1 MKIALAGNPNSGKT
15 TLYNAL
21 TGKQEYVGNWAGVT
35 VSKKEA
41 KLKESLG
48 NNIDIVDLPGAYSIR
63 PYTSEESITTDFIK
77 TENPDVIINVVDSTN
92 LNRSLFFTTQLLELN
107 IPVVVALN
115 KVDISKNVTDID
127 VSKLEKELNCKVV
140 EISAAKNEGLKNL
153 INVASESSKL
163 KEQKNLFKEL
173 SNIHNEEKQDKKRYS
188 IVNNIISKVENRI
201 IRHNEETLEDK
212 IDRFVTNPIIGT
224 GLFILIMA
232 FIFDL
237 SINTLGPLVAD
248 ALVGFIENFQNAVSG
263 QLASMGTSDFL
274 NSLLTDGIIGGV
286 GAVVGFV
293 PLVMVLM
300 FMLSLVEDSG
310 FMARIALIFDPLF
323 RKVGLS
329 GKSIIPMIVGYGCS
343 IPGIMATR
351 TIKDEKQRRLTAML
365 TPFVPCGAKIPII
378 ALFTAAFFPEQ
389 GYMFPLTYIVAFTVI
404 ICVGLILKKVTGAD
418 NIKNYFIIE
427 LPQYRIPSIKR
438 AFFKMLETGKDFITR
453 AGTIIIVCNTVVFI
467 MSSFN
472 FKLQLVEDAVNT
484 SILANVATPFAFLLI
499 PVGIGVWQL
508 SAAAITGFIAKEEV
522 VGTLAVVYSMG
533 AAINSDFE
541 LVNAMTVR
549 ETMGITAVSALAFMF
564 FNLFTPPCFAA
575 IGAMKSEMK
584 SNKWLLKSV
593 LLQLSVGY
601 IVAMITY
608 QVGTILVYKEL
619 AQGFIPAVIIL
630 ALAVV
635 IHNIYGYLCGYFGGK
650 AVGFKERKRRT
661 LSIETGMKNATLATV
676 LAAAH
681 FAPEA
686 AIAPAIAGI
695 WHAFSVSVLANYWGN
710 KEITD
715 EDDEEVKE
723 SLE

>member
-1 MKIALAGNPNSGKT
+1 
-15 TLYNAL
+15 
-21 TGKQEYVGNWAGVT
+21 
-35 VSKKEA
+35 
-41 KLKESLG
+41 
-48 NNIDIVDLPGAYSIR
+48 
-63 PYTSEESITTDFIK
+63 
-77 TENPDVIINVVDSTN
+77 
-92 LNRSLFFTTQLLELN
+92 
-107 IPVVVALN
+107 
-115 KVDISKNVTDID
+115 
-127 VSKLEKELNCKVV
+127 
-140 EISAAKNEGLKNL
+140 
-153 INVASESSKL
+153 
-163 KEQKNLFKEL
+163 
-173 SNIHNEEKQDKKRYS
+173 
-188 IVNNIISKVENRI
+188 
-201 IRHNEETLEDK
+201 
-212 IDRFVTNPIIGT
+212 
-224 GLFILIMA
+224 
-232 FIFDL
+232 
-237 SINTLGPLVAD
+237 
-248 ALVGFIENFQNAVSG
+248 
-263 QLASMGTSDFL
+263 
-274 NSLLTDGIIGGV
+274 
-286 GAVVGFV
+286 
-293 PLVMVLM
+293 
-300 FMLSLVEDSG
+300 
-310 FMARIALIFDPLF
+310 
-323 RKVGLS
+323 
-329 GKSIIPMIVGYGCS
+329 MIVGYGCS

-365 TPFVPCGAKIPII
+365 TPFVPCGAKLPII
-378 ALFTAAFFPEQ
+378 ALFTAAFFKEQ

-541 LVNAMTVR
+541 LVNAMTVQ

-630 ALAVV
+630 ALAVFYV
-635 IHNIYGYLCGYFGGK
+635 VYKIKSNK
-650 AVGFKERKRRT
+650 
-661 LSIETGMKNATLATV
+661 
-676 LAAAH
+676 
-681 FAPEA
+681 
-686 AIAPAIAGI
+686 
-695 WHAFSVSVLANYWGN
+695 VS
-710 KEITD
+710 
-715 EDDEEVKE
+715 E
-723 SLE
+723 SEKKVSKVQVQ

>member
-153 INVASESSKL
+153 INVACESSKL

-201 IRHNEETLEDK
+201 IRHHEETLEDK

-323 RKVGLS
+323 RKIGLS

-365 TPFVPCGAKIPII
+365 TPFVPCGAKLPII

-389 GYMFPLTYIVAFTVI
+389 GYMFPITYIVAFTVI
-404 ICVGLILKKVTGAD
+404 ICMGLILKKVTGAD

-508 SAAAITGFIAKEEV
+508 AAAAITGFIAKEEV

-541 LVNAMTVR
+541 LVNAMTVK

-630 ALAVV
+630 ALAVFYV
-635 IHNIYGYLCGYFGGK
+635 VYKIKSNK
-650 AVGFKERKRRT
+650 
-661 LSIETGMKNATLATV
+661 
-676 LAAAH
+676 
-681 FAPEA
+681 
-686 AIAPAIAGI
+686 
-695 WHAFSVSVLANYWGN
+695 VS
-710 KEITD
+710 
-715 EDDEEVKE
+715 E
-723 SLE
+723 SEKKVSKVQVQ

>member
-153 INVASESSKL
+153 INVASESAKL

-630 ALAVV
+630 ALAVFYV
-635 IHNIYGYLCGYFGGK
+635 VYKIKSNK
-650 AVGFKERKRRT
+650 
-661 LSIETGMKNATLATV
+661 
-676 LAAAH
+676 
-681 FAPEA
+681 
-686 AIAPAIAGI
+686 
-695 WHAFSVSVLANYWGN
+695 VS
-710 KEITD
+710 
-715 EDDEEVKE
+715 E
-723 SLE
+723 SEKKVSKVQVQ

>member
-248 ALVGFIENFQNAVSG
+248 ALVGFIKNFQNAVSG

-323 RKVGLS
+323 RKIGLS

-541 LVNAMTVR
+541 LVNAMTVK

-584 SNKWLLKSV
+584 SNKLLLKSV

-630 ALAVV
+630 ALAVFYV
-635 IHNIYGYLCGYFGGK
+635 VYKIKSNK
-650 AVGFKERKRRT
+650 
-661 LSIETGMKNATLATV
+661 
-676 LAAAH
+676 
-681 FAPEA
+681 
-686 AIAPAIAGI
+686 
-695 WHAFSVSVLANYWGN
+695 VS
-710 KEITD
+710 
-715 EDDEEVKE
+715 E
-723 SLE
+723 SEKKVSKVQVQ

>member
-127 VSKLEKELNCKVV
+127 INKLEKELNCKVV

-153 INVASESSKL
+153 IKVASESSKL
-163 KEQKNLFKEL
+163 KEQDNLFKEL

-232 FIFDL
+232 FIFNL

-248 ALVGFIENFQNAVSG
+248 TLVGYIENFQDAVSG
-263 QLASMGTSDFL
+263 LLASIGTSDFL

-365 TPFVPCGAKIPII
+365 TPFVPCGAKLPII

-389 GYMFPLTYIVAFTVI
+389 GYMFPLTYLVAFTVI

-484 SILANVATPFAFLLI
+484 SILANIATPFAFLLI

-508 SAAAITGFIAKEEV
+508 AAAAITGFIAKEEV

-541 LVNAMTVR
+541 LVNAMAVQ
-549 ETMGITAVSALAFMF
+549 ETMAITAVSALSFMF

-619 AQGFIPAVIIL
+619 GQGFIPAVIIL
-630 ALAVV
+630 ALAA
-635 IHNIYGYLCGYFGGK
+635 IYIVYKIKSNKVSESEKK
-650 AVGFKERKRRT
+650 ASKVQ
-661 LSIETGMKNATLATV
+661 V
-676 LAAAH
+676 Q
-681 FAPEA
+681 
-686 AIAPAIAGI
+686 
-695 WHAFSVSVLANYWGN
+695 
-710 KEITD
+710 
-715 EDDEEVKE
+715 
-723 SLE
+723 

>member
-127 VSKLEKELNCKVV
+127 VNKLEKELNCKVV

-153 INVASESSKL
+153 IKVASESSKL

-323 RKVGLS
+323 RKIGLS

-365 TPFVPCGAKIPII
+365 TPFVPCGAKLPII
-378 ALFTAAFFPEQ
+378 ALFTAAFFKEQ

-508 SAAAITGFIAKEEV
+508 AAAAITGFIAKEEV

-541 LVNAMTVR
+541 LVNAMTVQ

-630 ALAVV
+630 ALAVFYV
-635 IHNIYGYLCGYFGGK
+635 VYKIKSNK
-650 AVGFKERKRRT
+650 
-661 LSIETGMKNATLATV
+661 
-676 LAAAH
+676 
-681 FAPEA
+681 
-686 AIAPAIAGI
+686 
-695 WHAFSVSVLANYWGN
+695 VS
-710 KEITD
+710 
-715 EDDEEVKE
+715 E
-723 SLE
+723 SEKKVSKVQVQ

>member
-248 ALVGFIENFQNAVSG
+248 ALVGFIKNFQNAVSG

-274 NSLLTDGIIGGV
+274 NALLTDGIIGGV

-323 RKVGLS
+323 RKIGLS

-365 TPFVPCGAKIPII
+365 TPFVPCGAKLPII

-389 GYMFPLTYIVAFTVI
+389 GYMFPITYIVAFSVI

-541 LVNAMTVR
+541 LVNAMTVQ

-630 ALAVV
+630 ALAVFYV
-635 IHNIYGYLCGYFGGK
+635 VYKIKSNK
-650 AVGFKERKRRT
+650 
-661 LSIETGMKNATLATV
+661 
-676 LAAAH
+676 
-681 FAPEA
+681 
-686 AIAPAIAGI
+686 
-695 WHAFSVSVLANYWGN
+695 VS
-710 KEITD
+710 
-715 EDDEEVKE
+715 E
-723 SLE
+723 SEKKVSKVQVQ

>member
-323 RKVGLS
+323 RKIGLS

-365 TPFVPCGAKIPII
+365 TPFVPCGAKLPII
-378 ALFTAAFFPEQ
+378 ALFTAAFFKEQ

-541 LVNAMTVR
+541 LVNAMTVQ

-630 ALAVV
+630 ALAVFYV
-635 IHNIYGYLCGYFGGK
+635 VYKIKSNK
-650 AVGFKERKRRT
+650 
-661 LSIETGMKNATLATV
+661 
-676 LAAAH
+676 
-681 FAPEA
+681 
-686 AIAPAIAGI
+686 
-695 WHAFSVSVLANYWGN
+695 VS
-710 KEITD
+710 
-715 EDDEEVKE
+715 E
-723 SLE
+723 SEKKVSKVQVQ

>member
-274 NSLLTDGIIGGV
+274 NALLTDGIIGGV

-323 RKVGLS
+323 RKIGLS

-365 TPFVPCGAKIPII
+365 TPFVPCGAKLPII

-508 SAAAITGFIAKEEV
+508 AAAAITGFIAKEEV

-541 LVNAMTVR
+541 LVNAMTVQ

-630 ALAVV
+630 ALAVFYV
-635 IHNIYGYLCGYFGGK
+635 VYKIKSNK
-650 AVGFKERKRRT
+650 
-661 LSIETGMKNATLATV
+661 
-676 LAAAH
+676 
-681 FAPEA
+681 
-686 AIAPAIAGI
+686 
-695 WHAFSVSVLANYWGN
+695 VS
-710 KEITD
+710 
-715 EDDEEVKE
+715 E
-723 SLE
+723 SEKKVSKVQVQ

>member
-323 RKVGLS
+323 RKIGLS

-365 TPFVPCGAKIPII
+365 TPFVPCGAKLPII

-389 GYMFPLTYIVAFTVI
+389 GYMFPITYIVAFSVI
-404 ICVGLILKKVTGAD
+404 ICVGLILKNVTGAD

-541 LVNAMTVR
+541 LVNAMTVQ

-630 ALAVV
+630 ALAVFYV
-635 IHNIYGYLCGYFGGK
+635 VYKIKSNK
-650 AVGFKERKRRT
+650 
-661 LSIETGMKNATLATV
+661 
-676 LAAAH
+676 
-681 FAPEA
+681 
-686 AIAPAIAGI
+686 
-695 WHAFSVSVLANYWGN
+695 VS
-710 KEITD
+710 
-715 EDDEEVKE
+715 E
-723 SLE
+723 SEKKVSKVQVQ

>member
-508 SAAAITGFIAKEEV
+508 AAAAITGFIAKEEV

-541 LVNAMTVR
+541 LVNAMTVK

-630 ALAVV
+630 TLAVFYV
-635 IHNIYGYLCGYFGGK
+635 VYKIKSNK
-650 AVGFKERKRRT
+650 
-661 LSIETGMKNATLATV
+661 
-676 LAAAH
+676 
-681 FAPEA
+681 
-686 AIAPAIAGI
+686 
-695 WHAFSVSVLANYWGN
+695 VS
-710 KEITD
+710 
-715 EDDEEVKE
+715 E
-723 SLE
+723 SEKKVSKVQVQ

>member
-107 IPVVVALN
+107 MPVVVALN

-274 NSLLTDGIIGGV
+274 NALLTDGIIGGV

-323 RKVGLS
+323 RKIGLS

-365 TPFVPCGAKIPII
+365 TPFVPCGAKLPII
-378 ALFTAAFFPEQ
+378 ALFTAAFFKEQ

-484 SILANVATPFAFLLI
+484 SILANIATPFAFLLI

-508 SAAAITGFIAKEEV
+508 AAAAITGFIAKEEV

-541 LVNAMTVR
+541 LVNAMTVK

-630 ALAVV
+630 ALAVFYV
-635 IHNIYGYLCGYFGGK
+635 VYKIKSNK
-650 AVGFKERKRRT
+650 
-661 LSIETGMKNATLATV
+661 
-676 LAAAH
+676 
-681 FAPEA
+681 
-686 AIAPAIAGI
+686 
-695 WHAFSVSVLANYWGN
+695 VS
-710 KEITD
+710 
-715 EDDEEVKE
+715 E
-723 SLE
+723 SEKKVSKVQVQ

>member
-212 IDRFVTNPIIGT
+212 IDKFVTNPIIGT

-323 RKVGLS
+323 RKIGLS

-365 TPFVPCGAKIPII
+365 TPFVPCGAKLPII

-389 GYMFPLTYIVAFTVI
+389 GYMFPITYIVAFSVI

-541 LVNAMTVR
+541 LVNAMTVK

-630 ALAVV
+630 ALAVFYV
-635 IHNIYGYLCGYFGGK
+635 VYKIKSNK
-650 AVGFKERKRRT
+650 
-661 LSIETGMKNATLATV
+661 
-676 LAAAH
+676 
-681 FAPEA
+681 
-686 AIAPAIAGI
+686 
-695 WHAFSVSVLANYWGN
+695 VS
-710 KEITD
+710 
-715 EDDEEVKE
+715 E
-723 SLE
+723 SEKKVSKVQVQ

>member
-115 KVDISKNVTDID
+115 KTDISKNVTDID

-153 INVASESSKL
+153 IKIACESSKL

-212 IDRFVTNPIIGT
+212 IDKFVTNPIIGT

-323 RKVGLS
+323 RKIGLS

-508 SAAAITGFIAKEEV
+508 AAAAITGFIAKEEV

-541 LVNAMTVR
+541 LVNAMTVQ

-630 ALAVV
+630 ALAVFYV
-635 IHNIYGYLCGYFGGK
+635 VYKIKSNK
-650 AVGFKERKRRT
+650 
-661 LSIETGMKNATLATV
+661 
-676 LAAAH
+676 
-681 FAPEA
+681 
-686 AIAPAIAGI
+686 
-695 WHAFSVSVLANYWGN
+695 VS
-710 KEITD
+710 
-715 EDDEEVKE
+715 E
-723 SLE
+723 SEKKVSKVQVQ

>member
-248 ALVGFIENFQNAVSG
+248 ALVGFIKNFQNAVSG

-274 NSLLTDGIIGGV
+274 NALLTDGIIGGV

-323 RKVGLS
+323 RKIGLS

-365 TPFVPCGAKIPII
+365 TPFVPCGAKLPII

-484 SILANVATPFAFLLI
+484 SILANIATPFAFLLI

-508 SAAAITGFIAKEEV
+508 AAAAITGFIAKEEV

-541 LVNAMTVR
+541 LVNAMTVK

-630 ALAVV
+630 ALAVFYV
-635 IHNIYGYLCGYFGGK
+635 VYKIKSNK
-650 AVGFKERKRRT
+650 
-661 LSIETGMKNATLATV
+661 
-676 LAAAH
+676 
-681 FAPEA
+681 
-686 AIAPAIAGI
+686 
-695 WHAFSVSVLANYWGN
+695 VS
-710 KEITD
+710 
-715 EDDEEVKE
+715 E
-723 SLE
+723 SEKKVSKVQVQ

>member
-188 IVNNIISKVENRI
+188 MVNNIISKVENRI

-248 ALVGFIENFQNAVSG
+248 ALVGFIKNFQNAVSG

-274 NSLLTDGIIGGV
+274 NALLTDGIIGGV

-323 RKVGLS
+323 RKIGLS

-365 TPFVPCGAKIPII
+365 TPFVPCGAKLPII
-378 ALFTAAFFPEQ
+378 ALFTAAFFKEQ

-508 SAAAITGFIAKEEV
+508 AAAAITGFIAKEEV

-541 LVNAMTVR
+541 LVNAMTVK

-630 ALAVV
+630 ALAVFYV
-635 IHNIYGYLCGYFGGK
+635 VYKIKSNK
-650 AVGFKERKRRT
+650 
-661 LSIETGMKNATLATV
+661 
-676 LAAAH
+676 
-681 FAPEA
+681 
-686 AIAPAIAGI
+686 
-695 WHAFSVSVLANYWGN
+695 VS
-710 KEITD
+710 
-715 EDDEEVKE
+715 E
-723 SLE
+723 SEKKVSKVQVQ

>member
-1 MKIALAGNPNSGKT
+1 M
-15 TLYNAL
+15 
-21 TGKQEYVGNWAGVT
+21 
-35 VSKKEA
+35 SKKEA

-115 KVDISKNVTDID
+115 KTDISKNVTDID

-140 EISAAKNEGLKNL
+140 EISAAKNEGLKSL
-153 INVASESSKL
+153 IKVASESAKL

-212 IDRFVTNPIIGT
+212 IDKFVTNPIIGT

-508 SAAAITGFIAKEEV
+508 AAAAITGFIAKEEV

-541 LVNAMTVR
+541 LVNAMTVQ

-630 ALAVV
+630 ALAVFYV
-635 IHNIYGYLCGYFGGK
+635 VYKIKSNK
-650 AVGFKERKRRT
+650 
-661 LSIETGMKNATLATV
+661 
-676 LAAAH
+676 
-681 FAPEA
+681 
-686 AIAPAIAGI
+686 
-695 WHAFSVSVLANYWGN
+695 VS
-710 KEITD
+710 
-715 EDDEEVKE
+715 E
-723 SLE
+723 SEKKVSKVQVQ

>member
-274 NSLLTDGIIGGV
+274 NALLTDGIIGGV

-365 TPFVPCGAKIPII
+365 TPFVPCGAKLPII
-378 ALFTAAFFPEQ
+378 ALFTAAFFKEQ

-541 LVNAMTVR
+541 LVNAMTVK

-630 ALAVV
+630 ALAVFYV
-635 IHNIYGYLCGYFGGK
+635 VYKIKSNK
-650 AVGFKERKRRT
+650 
-661 LSIETGMKNATLATV
+661 
-676 LAAAH
+676 
-681 FAPEA
+681 
-686 AIAPAIAGI
+686 
-695 WHAFSVSVLANYWGN
+695 VS
-710 KEITD
+710 
-715 EDDEEVKE
+715 E
-723 SLE
+723 SEKKVSKVQVQ

>member
-323 RKVGLS
+323 RKIGLS

-541 LVNAMTVR
+541 LVNAMTVQ

-630 ALAVV
+630 ALAVFYV
-635 IHNIYGYLCGYFGGK
+635 VYKIKSNK
-650 AVGFKERKRRT
+650 
-661 LSIETGMKNATLATV
+661 
-676 LAAAH
+676 
-681 FAPEA
+681 
-686 AIAPAIAGI
+686 
-695 WHAFSVSVLANYWGN
+695 VS
-710 KEITD
+710 
-715 EDDEEVKE
+715 E
-723 SLE
+723 SEKKVSKVQVQ

>member
-323 RKVGLS
+323 RKIGLS

-365 TPFVPCGAKIPII
+365 TPFVPCGAKLPII

-508 SAAAITGFIAKEEV
+508 AAAAITGFIAKEEV

-541 LVNAMTVR
+541 LVNAMTVK

-630 ALAVV
+630 ALAVFYV
-635 IHNIYGYLCGYFGGK
+635 VYKIKSNK
-650 AVGFKERKRRT
+650 
-661 LSIETGMKNATLATV
+661 
-676 LAAAH
+676 
-681 FAPEA
+681 
-686 AIAPAIAGI
+686 
-695 WHAFSVSVLANYWGN
+695 VS
-710 KEITD
+710 
-715 EDDEEVKE
+715 E
-723 SLE
+723 SEKKVSKVQVQ

>member
-173 SNIHNEEKQDKKRYS
+173 SNIHNEEKQNKKRYS

-630 ALAVV
+630 ALAVFYV
-635 IHNIYGYLCGYFGGK
+635 VYKIKSNK
-650 AVGFKERKRRT
+650 
-661 LSIETGMKNATLATV
+661 
-676 LAAAH
+676 
-681 FAPEA
+681 
-686 AIAPAIAGI
+686 
-695 WHAFSVSVLANYWGN
+695 VS
-710 KEITD
+710 
-715 EDDEEVKE
+715 E
-723 SLE
+723 SEKKVSKVQVQ

>member
-212 IDRFVTNPIIGT
+212 IDKFVTNPIIGT

-323 RKVGLS
+323 RKIGLS

-365 TPFVPCGAKIPII
+365 TPFVPCGAKLPII

-389 GYMFPLTYIVAFTVI
+389 GYMFPITYIVAFSVI

-508 SAAAITGFIAKEEV
+508 AAAAITGFIAKEEV

-541 LVNAMTVR
+541 LVNAMTVQ

-630 ALAVV
+630 ALAVFYV
-635 IHNIYGYLCGYFGGK
+635 VYKIKSNK
-650 AVGFKERKRRT
+650 
-661 LSIETGMKNATLATV
+661 
-676 LAAAH
+676 
-681 FAPEA
+681 
-686 AIAPAIAGI
+686 
-695 WHAFSVSVLANYWGN
+695 VS
-710 KEITD
+710 
-715 EDDEEVKE
+715 E
-723 SLE
+723 SEKKVSKVQVQ

>member
-127 VSKLEKELNCKVV
+127 VNKLEKELNCKVV
-140 EISAAKNEGLKNL
+140 EISAAKNEGLKSL
-153 INVASESSKL
+153 IKVASESSKL

-212 IDRFVTNPIIGT
+212 IDKFVTNPIIGT

-232 FIFDL
+232 FIFNL

-248 ALVGFIENFQNAVSG
+248 TLVGYIENFQDAVSG
-263 QLASMGTSDFL
+263 LLASIGTSDFL

-365 TPFVPCGAKIPII
+365 TPFVPCGAKLPII

-389 GYMFPLTYIVAFTVI
+389 GYMFPLTYLVAFTVI

-484 SILANVATPFAFLLI
+484 SILANIATPFAFLLI

-508 SAAAITGFIAKEEV
+508 AAAAITGFIAKEEV

-541 LVNAMTVR
+541 LVNAMAVQ
-549 ETMGITAVSALAFMF
+549 ETMAITAVSALSFMF

-584 SNKWLLKSV
+584 SNKWLAKSV

-619 AQGFIPAVIIL
+619 GQGFIPAVIIL
-630 ALAVV
+630 ALAV
-635 IHNIYGYLCGYFGGK
+635 IYIVYK
-650 AVGFKERKRRT
+650 IKSNK
-661 LSIETGMKNATLATV
+661 
-676 LAAAH
+676 
-681 FAPEA
+681 
-686 AIAPAIAGI
+686 
-695 WHAFSVSVLANYWGN
+695 VS
-710 KEITD
+710 
-715 EDDEEVKE
+715 E
-723 SLE
+723 SEKKVSKVQVQ

>member
-389 GYMFPLTYIVAFTVI
+389 GYMFPITYIVAFTVI

-508 SAAAITGFIAKEEV
+508 AAAAITGFIAKEEV

-541 LVNAMTVR
+541 LVNAMTVQ

-630 ALAVV
+630 ALAVFYV
-635 IHNIYGYLCGYFGGK
+635 VYKIKSNK
-650 AVGFKERKRRT
+650 
-661 LSIETGMKNATLATV
+661 
-676 LAAAH
+676 
-681 FAPEA
+681 
-686 AIAPAIAGI
+686 
-695 WHAFSVSVLANYWGN
+695 VS
-710 KEITD
+710 
-715 EDDEEVKE
+715 E
-723 SLE
+723 SEKKVSKVQVQ

>member
-63 PYTSEESITTDFIK
+63 PYTSEESITIDFIK

-274 NSLLTDGIIGGV
+274 NALLTDGIIGGV

-323 RKVGLS
+323 RKIGLS

-484 SILANVATPFAFLLI
+484 SILANIATPFAFLLI

-508 SAAAITGFIAKEEV
+508 AAAAITGFIAKEEV

-541 LVNAMTVR
+541 LVNAMTVK

-630 ALAVV
+630 ALAVFYV
-635 IHNIYGYLCGYFGGK
+635 VYKIKSNK
-650 AVGFKERKRRT
+650 
-661 LSIETGMKNATLATV
+661 
-676 LAAAH
+676 
-681 FAPEA
+681 
-686 AIAPAIAGI
+686 
-695 WHAFSVSVLANYWGN
+695 VS
-710 KEITD
+710 
-715 EDDEEVKE
+715 E
-723 SLE
+723 SEKKVSKVQVQ

>member
-248 ALVGFIENFQNAVSG
+248 ALVGFIKNFQNAVSG

-274 NSLLTDGIIGGV
+274 NALLTDGIIGGV

-323 RKVGLS
+323 RKIGLS

-365 TPFVPCGAKIPII
+365 TPFVPCGAKLPII
-378 ALFTAAFFPEQ
+378 ALFTAAFFKEQ

-541 LVNAMTVR
+541 LVNAMTVK

-630 ALAVV
+630 ALAVFYV
-635 IHNIYGYLCGYFGGK
+635 VYKIKSNK
-650 AVGFKERKRRT
+650 
-661 LSIETGMKNATLATV
+661 
-676 LAAAH
+676 
-681 FAPEA
+681 
-686 AIAPAIAGI
+686 
-695 WHAFSVSVLANYWGN
+695 VS
-710 KEITD
+710 
-715 EDDEEVKE
+715 E
-723 SLE
+723 SEKKVSKVQVQ

>member
-522 VGTLAVVYSMG
+522 VGTLAVVFSMG

-630 ALAVV
+630 ALAVFYV
-635 IHNIYGYLCGYFGGK
+635 VYKIKSNK
-650 AVGFKERKRRT
+650 
-661 LSIETGMKNATLATV
+661 
-676 LAAAH
+676 
-681 FAPEA
+681 
-686 AIAPAIAGI
+686 
-695 WHAFSVSVLANYWGN
+695 VS
-710 KEITD
+710 
-715 EDDEEVKE
+715 E
-723 SLE
+723 SEKKVSKVQVQ

>member
-48 NNIDIVDLPGAYSIR
+48 NSITIIDLPGAYSIR
-63 PYTSEESITTDFIK
+63 PYTSEESITTGFIK
-77 TENPDVIINVVDSTN
+77 NENPDVIINVVDSTN

-127 VSKLEKELNCKVV
+127 INKLEKELNCKVV

-153 INVASESSKL
+153 IKVASESSKL

-232 FIFDL
+232 FIFNL

-248 ALVGFIENFQNAVSG
+248 TLVGYIENFQDAVSG
-263 QLASMGTSDFL
+263 LLASIGTSDFL

-365 TPFVPCGAKIPII
+365 TPFVPCGAKLPII

-389 GYMFPLTYIVAFTVI
+389 GYMFPLTYLVAFTVI

-484 SILANVATPFAFLLI
+484 SILANIATPFAFLLI

-508 SAAAITGFIAKEEV
+508 AAAAITGFIAKEEV

-541 LVNAMTVR
+541 LVNAMAVQ
-549 ETMGITAVSALAFMF
+549 ETMAITAVSALSFMF

-584 SNKWLLKSV
+584 SNKWLLKSI

-619 AQGFIPAVIIL
+619 GQGFIPAVIIL
-630 ALAVV
+630 ALAV
-635 IHNIYGYLCGYFGGK
+635 IYIVYK
-650 AVGFKERKRRT
+650 IKSNK
-661 LSIETGMKNATLATV
+661 
-676 LAAAH
+676 
-681 FAPEA
+681 
-686 AIAPAIAGI
+686 
-695 WHAFSVSVLANYWGN
+695 VS
-710 KEITD
+710 
-715 EDDEEVKE
+715 E
-723 SLE
+723 SEKKVSKVQVQ

>member
-263 QLASMGTSDFL
+263 QLASRGTSDFL
-274 NSLLTDGIIGGV
+274 NALLTDGIIGGV

-323 RKVGLS
+323 RKIGLS

-365 TPFVPCGAKIPII
+365 TPFVPCGAKLPII
-378 ALFTAAFFPEQ
+378 ALFTAAFFKEQ

-541 LVNAMTVR
+541 LVNAMTVK

-630 ALAVV
+630 ALAVFYV
-635 IHNIYGYLCGYFGGK
+635 VYKIKSNK
-650 AVGFKERKRRT
+650 
-661 LSIETGMKNATLATV
+661 
-676 LAAAH
+676 
-681 FAPEA
+681 
-686 AIAPAIAGI
+686 
-695 WHAFSVSVLANYWGN
+695 VS
-710 KEITD
+710 
-715 EDDEEVKE
+715 E
-723 SLE
+723 SEKKVSKVQVQ

>member
-274 NSLLTDGIIGGV
+274 NALLTDGIIGGV

-323 RKVGLS
+323 RKIGLS

-365 TPFVPCGAKIPII
+365 TPFVPCGAKLPII
-378 ALFTAAFFPEQ
+378 ALFTAAFFKEQ

-630 ALAVV
+630 ALAVFYV
-635 IHNIYGYLCGYFGGK
+635 VYKIKSNK
-650 AVGFKERKRRT
+650 
-661 LSIETGMKNATLATV
+661 
-676 LAAAH
+676 
-681 FAPEA
+681 
-686 AIAPAIAGI
+686 
-695 WHAFSVSVLANYWGN
+695 VS
-710 KEITD
+710 
-715 EDDEEVKE
+715 E
-723 SLE
+723 SEKKVSKVQVQ

>member
-365 TPFVPCGAKIPII
+365 TPFVPCGAKLPII
-378 ALFTAAFFPEQ
+378 ALFTAALFPEQ

-630 ALAVV
+630 ALAVFYV
-635 IHNIYGYLCGYFGGK
+635 VYKIKSNK
-650 AVGFKERKRRT
+650 
-661 LSIETGMKNATLATV
+661 
-676 LAAAH
+676 
-681 FAPEA
+681 
-686 AIAPAIAGI
+686 
-695 WHAFSVSVLANYWGN
+695 VS
-710 KEITD
+710 
-715 EDDEEVKE
+715 E
-723 SLE
+723 SEKKVSKVQVQ

>member
-107 IPVVVALN
+107 MPVVVALN

-365 TPFVPCGAKIPII
+365 TPFVPCGAKLPII
-378 ALFTAAFFPEQ
+378 ALFTAAFFQEQ

-541 LVNAMTVR
+541 LVNAMTVQ

-630 ALAVV
+630 ALAVFYV
-635 IHNIYGYLCGYFGGK
+635 VYKIKSNK
-650 AVGFKERKRRT
+650 
-661 LSIETGMKNATLATV
+661 
-676 LAAAH
+676 
-681 FAPEA
+681 
-686 AIAPAIAGI
+686 
-695 WHAFSVSVLANYWGN
+695 VS
-710 KEITD
+710 
-715 EDDEEVKE
+715 E
-723 SLE
+723 SEKKVSKVQVQ